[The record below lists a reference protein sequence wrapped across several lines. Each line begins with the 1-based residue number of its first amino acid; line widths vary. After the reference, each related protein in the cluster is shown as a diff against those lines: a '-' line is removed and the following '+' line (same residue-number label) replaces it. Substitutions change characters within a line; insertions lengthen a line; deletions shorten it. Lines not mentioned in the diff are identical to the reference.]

1 MCTFIWFCVIINS
14 NSLHHDVREDVG
26 MGMHLGDVP
35 ILAVIADTTIYLVNR
50 VGISKGIKN

>member
-1 MCTFIWFCVIINS
+1 
-14 NSLHHDVREDVG
+14 